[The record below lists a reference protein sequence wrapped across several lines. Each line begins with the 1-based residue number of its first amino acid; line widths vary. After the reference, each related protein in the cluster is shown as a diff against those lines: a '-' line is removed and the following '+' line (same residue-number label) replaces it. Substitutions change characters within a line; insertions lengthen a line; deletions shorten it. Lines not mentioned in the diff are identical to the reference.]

1 MANVREMQAQAWNIG
16 LSAWIIQDGN
26 YPDFAVGDIVE
37 FAVEYYQ
44 EPSTHVTLVDAEPS
58 ARLVRDSLYDAVAE
72 KVLQTGDITVLNI
85 GILVYR
91 EAEQAAALG
100 EPETRFQTQLHLGID
115 PFFYFERLSKI
126 PGVPPLVYSWRI
138 AAIHQQTAPF
148 VESTAASG
156 PHAGRPIMVRDRSKL
171 GYREIQ
177 KTNAWEDDN
186 GFGEY
191 VMRCELLPSHPKH
204 VSATAT

>member
-1 MANVREMQAQAWNIG
+1 MQAQDAWNIG

-26 YPDFAVGDIVE
+26 YPDFTVGDIVE

-44 EPSTHVTLVDAEPS
+44 EPSTQIAFVDVEPS
-58 ARLVRDSLYDAVAE
+58 ARLVRESLYDAVAE
-72 KVLQTGDITVLNI
+72 KVLQTEDITVLNI

-100 EPETRFQTQLHLGID
+100 EPETRFRTQLHLGID

-138 AAIHQQTAPF
+138 ASILQQTAPF
-148 VESTAASG
+148 IESTAASG
-156 PHAGRPIMVRDRSKL
+156 PHAGRPIMVRDASKL

-191 VMRCELLPSHPKH
+191 VMRCELLPKDPKH

>member
-1 MANVREMQAQAWNIG
+1 MQPQPAWNIG

-26 YPDFAVGDIVE
+26 YPDFAVGDVVE

-44 EPSTHVTLVDAEPS
+44 QPSAQVALVDAEPS
-58 ARLVRDSLYDAVAE
+58 ARLLRDSLYNAVAE
-72 KVLQTGDITVLNI
+72 KILQSGDITILNI

-91 EAEQAAALG
+91 EAEQSAVLG
-100 EPETRFQTQLHLGID
+100 EPQTRFQTQLHLGID

-138 AAIHQQTAPF
+138 ASILQQTAPF

-156 PHAGRPIMVRDRSKL
+156 PHVGRPIMVRDPSKL
-171 GYREIQ
+171 GYKEIQ

-191 VMRCELLPSHPKH
+191 VMRCELLPNDPKH